1 MHASS
6 AITKLS
12 TQENRTSQMGKKKI
26 ETGQEVPGNETNTQN
41 KVDSYNKKGPV
52 IALKYAASYPD
63 GSYLD
68 YSSGIMIFF
77 Q

>member
-1 MHASS
+1 M
-6 AITKLS
+6 LS
-12 TQENRTSQMGKKKI
+12 LLSQSFLHRKTELAKWGKKKK
-26 ETGQEVPGNETNTQN
+26 TDQEVPGNETNTRN
-41 KVDSYNKKGPV
+41 KVDSYNKKGPL
-52 IALKYAASYPD
+52 IALKYAASHPD

>member
-1 MHASS
+1 MHTSS

-12 TQENRTSQMGKKKI
+12 AQENRTGQMGKKKKK
-26 ETGQEVPGNETNTQN
+26 TDQEVPGNETNTRN
-41 KVDSYNKKGPV
+41 KVDSYNKKGAL

-68 YSSGIMIFF
+68 FSAGIMIFF